1 MKVLIVEDN
10 RILSDNIRDYLEAK
24 SIKSKQLFDWE
35 FVNFELSSNTYDLV
49 ILDLW
54 LPIIDGAEVCNRI
67 RESGNNIPILVLTS
81 RNSIDDKIKLFK
93 LWTDD
98 YLTKPFEYAELL
110 MRIHALTKRTF
121 SNKSN
126 IIKSDNLEID
136 IEKRQIINAWK
147 EIILSNLELNLLTYL
162 LQNKGQNLS
171 KENILEKVWWEYDAF
186 NTSRTLD
193 IHIWY
198 LRKKLWKDLIK
209 TIRWIGYTIN

>member
-24 SIKSKQLFDWE
+24 SIKSKQLFDGE

-49 ILDLW
+49 ILDLG

-93 LWTDD
+93 LGTDD

-136 IEKRQIINAWK
+136 IEKRQIINAGK

-171 KENILEKVWWEYDAF
+171 KENILEKVWGEYDAF

-193 IHIWY
+193 IHIGY
-198 LRKKLWKDLIK
+198 LRKKLGKDLIK
-209 TIRWIGYTIN
+209 TIRGIGYTIN